1 MNAQPMGGCIFGYV
15 QCIGT
20 IWMNLIAKYNRIEE
34 TLQTKTLKRFEVL
47 VSIAGLKSSEHYS
60 NQSTFCTSKRVKGIN
75 NAILRDWRSN
85 QRKPKKINIGVV
97 SLSWMWACWPSKV
110 QSIVPFMNNLPL
122 GGWAHDK
129 WVQHLIISTFKGIDR
144 LCLLSMFL
152 CLGLG
157 VLGLLWSFDLC
168 VFFPCFITSR
178 WWYVHIF
185 KLIHGCWV
193 LGHSY
198 PNCAH
203 HEGVDIPSFVYN
215 CNVYLLI

>member
-1 MNAQPMGGCIFGYV
+1 
-15 QCIGT
+15 
-20 IWMNLIAKYNRIEE
+20 
-34 TLQTKTLKRFEVL
+34 
-47 VSIAGLKSSEHYS
+47 
-60 NQSTFCTSKRVKGIN
+60 
-75 NAILRDWRSN
+75 
-85 QRKPKKINIGVV
+85 
-97 SLSWMWACWPSKV
+97 
-110 QSIVPFMNNLPL
+110 MNNLPL

-178 WWYVHIF
+178 WSYVHIF

-215 CNVYLLI
+215 CNCLFINLKEIVGGGGQCVCLNFHHGKL